1 MGSYECVTKLST
13 PSDKFPQPTVKSLSS
28 DEGGIFCEG
37 LHSPVNVKL
46 VVNGGG
52 RPFVANP
59 KCCKDLFA
67 MLLEGE
73 SGYTRKELISHAAEV
88 LYHEE
93 GLPSLKPIVLLPP
106 IHDCCSSPLKFDP
119 RPSCPLIYTTNGTS
133 VGAVFHGKC
142 RKCDR
147 SYYYSYWEM
156 RDGEGTTQRYYYD
169 PISNP
174 QEYFQYSSSSLF
186 EVRYLNDITK

>member
-13 PSDKFPQPTVKSLSS
+13 PSDKLPQPTVKSLSS

-37 LHSPVNVKL
+37 LHSPVNVKS

-59 KCCKDLFA
+59 KYCKDLFA

-106 IHDCCSSPLKFDP
+106 IHDC
-119 RPSCPLIYTTNGTS
+119 TT
-133 VGAVFHGKC
+133 
-142 RKCDR
+142 
-147 SYYYSYWEM
+147 
-156 RDGEGTTQRYYYD
+156 
-169 PISNP
+169 
-174 QEYFQYSSSSLF
+174 
-186 EVRYLNDITK
+186 EV

>member
-1 MGSYECVTKLST
+1 MGSYKCVTKLST
-13 PSDKFPQPTVKSLSS
+13 PSDKLPQPTVKSLSS

-119 RPSCPLIYTTNGTS
+119 CPSCPLIYTNGTS

-147 SYYYSYWEM
+147 SYYYSYW
-156 RDGEGTTQRYYYD
+156 GEGTTQRYYD

-186 EVRYLNDITK
+186 EVRYLNDITNNSI